1 MDALEAL
8 RPSTHRVKIFTSSRL
23 PWPLAAL
30 FLSAT
35 GAAATARRPRR
46 DGHPQTKQSRQ
57 HKTMQTQ
64 PILSRSI
71 LTASAAVLC
80 AFTVTSAHADSF
92 GSGLNQFTIDFVNI
106 GNAGNT
112 DDAGA
117 GGGIY
122 SSPYGGVSYGYR
134 MGTYEISQDAIT
146 KATAGGLASVVA
158 GAWGASQPAANMT
171 WFEAAAFVNW
181 LNDQRTPGLKAYNL
195 TGVTSLTPWASV
207 DAWQAGGE
215 NLYRHKDAYY
225 FLPSEDEWY
234 KAAYHKND
242 GVTANY
248 WDYATGSNSIPDGID
263 FSGDTAFDAVFQ
275 QGFNQGSPNAV
286 TNVGLA
292 SAYGTMGQNGNV
304 WEWQESAFDGINN
317 SSSENRAFRGGYWFN
332 TEGPLR
338 SSSRS
343 NNAPTNSSVSI
354 GFRVASVPEP
364 SCAMLMIGSGL
375 VFLARRRRERSL

>member
-1 MDALEAL
+1 
-8 RPSTHRVKIFTSSRL
+8 
-23 PWPLAAL
+23 
-30 FLSAT
+30 
-35 GAAATARRPRR
+35 
-46 DGHPQTKQSRQ
+46 
-57 HKTMQTQ
+57 MQTQ
-64 PILSRSI
+64 FSKRI

-263 FSGDTAFDAVFQ
+263 FSWDTAFDAVFN
-275 QGFNQGSPNAV
+275 QGFNQGAPNAV

-292 SAYGTMGQNGNV
+292 SAYGTFGQGGNV
-304 WEWQESAFDGINN
+304 WEWQESALDGIND
-317 SSSENRAFRGGYWFN
+317 SSPEERLTRGGSWGV
-332 TEGPLR
+332 TENHLR
-338 SSSRS
+338 STRRL
-343 NNAPTNSSVSI
+343 AMEPFDEFDII
-354 GFRVASVPEP
+354 GLRVASVVPEP
-364 SCAMLMIGSGL
+364 TSALLLLGSGAMLL
-375 VFLARRRRERSL
+375 LRRRRSAAR

>member
-1 MDALEAL
+1 
-8 RPSTHRVKIFTSSRL
+8 
-23 PWPLAAL
+23 
-30 FLSAT
+30 
-35 GAAATARRPRR
+35 
-46 DGHPQTKQSRQ
+46 
-57 HKTMQTQ
+57 MQTQ
-64 PILSRSI
+64 FSKRI
-71 LTASAAVLC
+71 LTASAAALC
-80 AFTVTSAHADSF
+80 GFLVTSAYADTF
-92 GSGLNQFTIDFVNI
+92 GTGPNTFTLDFVNI

-112 DDAGA
+112 DDLGA
-117 GGGIY
+117 GGGIS

-134 MGTYEISQDAIT
+134 MGKYEISQDAIT

-158 GAWGASQPAANMT
+158 GAHTGNEPAALMT

-181 LNDQRTPGLKAYNL
+181 LNDQRTPGLRAYNL

-215 NLYRHKDAYY
+215 NLYRHKDAFY

-248 WDYATGSNSIPDGID
+248 WDYATASNSIPTQALSDGTLAG
-263 FSGDTAFDAVFQ
+263 SAVFEGSEA
-275 QGFNQGSPNAV
+275 GFPADPADVNLAGGLSP
-286 TNVGLA
+286 
-292 SAYGTMGQNGNV
+292 YGTMGQNGNV

-317 SSSENRAFRGGYWFN
+317 SSSENRAIRGGGWFDP
-332 TEGPLR
+332 EGFLR
-338 SSSRS
+338 ASLRFGIS
-343 NNAPTNSSVSI
+343 PTLSYSDV

-375 VFLARRRRERSL
+375 VFLARRRRAQSL